1 MLEVDVRHR
10 LGAFALA
17 AQFSAPTPG
26 VLALF
31 GRSGSGKSTLVNI
44 VSGLLRPDGGSVRLD
59 DQVLTDTAT
68 GTAVP
73 VEQRRIGYVFQDARL
88 FPHLS
93 VQGNLRYGERRA
105 RGRRAIGFD
114 EVVQLLGLAALLGRR
129 PNQLSGG
136 ERQRVALGRALLSQ
150 PRLLLLDEPLA
161 SLDLARRQ
169 EVLPYLEALRERL
182 RIPIVYVS
190 HQFEEVLRLA
200 TYLVLLEAGQVVA
213 HGSVGELAL
222 HPALQAVVGADLT
235 GAVIDAAVLRVD
247 ADGDAELAVG
257 SARLSANV
265 PGAAAGARVRL
276 HVLARDVILA
286 LQPVPGV
293 SVRNALQ
300 GRVRRLATDAHG
312 VLVSVDVGGATV
324 LARIT
329 PAALRALQLQPGTPV
344 WALFKAVST
353 RGHAFRLPAG

>member
-1 MLEVDVRHR
+1 MFSVDVTLRQ
-10 LGAFALA
+10 GTFALA
-17 AQFSAPTPG
+17 ANFAAPTPG
-26 VLALF
+26 VIALF
-31 GRSGSGKSTLVNI
+31 GRSGSGKTTLVNI
-44 VSGLLRPDGGSVRLD
+44 VSGLLQPDAGSVRLD
-59 DQVLTDTAT
+59 AQLLTDTAS

-93 VQGNLRYGERRA
+93 VEGNLRYGQQRA
-105 RGRRAIGFD
+105 TGSHEIGFD
-114 EVVQLLGLAALLGRR
+114 EVVQLLGLAGFLARR
-129 PNQLSGG
+129 PQQLSGG

-161 SLDLARRQ
+161 SLDLPRRE

-182 RIPIVYVS
+182 KIPILYVS

-200 TYLVLLEAGQVVA
+200 THLVLLDAGQVLA
-213 HGSVGELAL
+213 QGSVSELSL
-222 HPALQAVVGADLT
+222 HPALQAIVGADLT
-235 GAVIDAAVLRVD
+235 GAVIDASVVRVD
-247 ADGDAELAVG
+247 ADGDAQLAVG
-257 SARLSANV
+257 AGTLKASV
-265 PGAAAGARVRL
+265 PGAVAGTRVRL

-286 LQPVPGV
+286 LAPLTGV
-293 SVRNALQ
+293 SLRNALA
-300 GRVRRLATDAHG
+300 GTVRTLSSDAHG
-312 VLVSVDVGGATV
+312 VLVNVDVGGASV

-329 PAALRALQLQPGTPV
+329 PAALRALALVPGTPV